1 MIRLVLLLCVGL
13 YLTLLVLGQDN
24 GQKRH
29 GLTMADPAPAVVAPA
44 EPQAVVFI
52 PAQTV
57 MNPPAVEQTA
67 VAPSLPE
74 PQMAS
79 GRLLTVSARAANVRQ
94 GPGTDFGVVGSL
106 TQGEQVLVVIEDM
119 PVDGWS
125 RVRLEGDGVEGYI
138 ATRLL
143 SELP

>member
-67 VAPSLPE
+67 VAPPLPE

-106 TQGEQVLVVIEDM
+106 TQGEQVLVVEEDT
-119 PVDGWS
+119 PIDGWS
-125 RVRLEGDGVEGYI
+125 RIRLEGDGIEGYI

-143 SELP
+143 SE